1 MTTELDNKNKREAVT
16 GDAREITEGIP
27 RDGFND
33 ATGEFPNQDYFYGSS
48 INKAAKGEKINAL
61 FSGGGDYG
69 VPTLLPEQRPSQ
81 YPFNQVNE
89 SKSGHVVE
97 IDDTPGGERILIRH
111 RLGHGLELR
120 ADGSVLFSSVNNKV
134 EITGGDETIIV
145 EGNGNLVY
153 SGDLNL
159 HVTGDYN
166 VTVDGN
172 YNVKTAGNK
181 TEEIHRNHIKTIE
194 ENQNYIVKGD
204 RSAKIIGT
212 STDTIFGDNHWL
224 VKGLQK
230 NYVEGLIEF
239 NSGKSILSTSVEK
252 YTITSQEIRITG
264 HTLEA
269 TAALGI
275 IGGEQVDH
283 FGKMF
288 GGPAKGLGGGT
299 TFYGTLVGKASNAI
313 VSDFAEEAGKASHA
327 RQAAHA
333 RRADLAMV
341 AKEAV
346 NTWLDTLSADPSSG
360 YGFGDYDSV
369 GPPETY
375 PTIFNYVQ
383 IPPTAPM
390 PTSATIIGKISGSEY
405 AVQNVKIDIASTD
418 PDSIKLKILRSD
430 DYDEL
435 FTFDPTIHEIR
446 SKLRDKTN
454 RENGKFTS
462 FLVAEGKLN
471 SEFKRV
477 VPKKIN
483 RSVNKKSVSRFG
495 FKFIGNNPADKKS
508 KRFTV

>member
-1 MTTELDNKNKREAVT
+1 MTTELDNKKRREAT
-16 GDAREITEGIP
+16 FGDAREISEGIP

-33 ATGEFPNQDYFYGSS
+33 ASGEFPNQDYFYGSS
-48 INKAAKGEKINAL
+48 INKAAKGETINEL
-61 FSGGGDYG
+61 FSGGGDFG

-89 SKSGHVVE
+89 SKSGHVIE
-97 IDDTPGGERILIRH
+97 IDDTPGGERVLIRH

-120 ADGSVLFSSVNNKV
+120 SDGSVLFSSVNNKV
-134 EITGGDETIIV
+134 EITGGDETVIV
-145 EGNGNLVY
+145 EGNGNLIY

-172 YNVKTAGNK
+172 YNIKTAGNK
-181 TEEIHRNHIKTIE
+181 TEEIHRNHVKTIE
-194 ENQNYIVKGD
+194 ENQNYVVKGD

-239 NSGKSILSTSVEK
+239 NSGKSILSTAVDK
-252 YTITSQEIRITG
+252 YTVTSQEVRITG

-313 VSDFAEEAGKASHA
+313 VSDFAEEAGKASFA
-327 RQAAHA
+327 RQAANA
-333 RRADLAMV
+333 QRANQAEV
-341 AKEAV
+341 AKKAV
-346 NTWLDTLSADPSSG
+346 NTYFDNLSSDPTVVGLSA
-360 YGFGDYDSV
+360 YDS
-369 GPPETY
+369 GSSETY

-390 PTSATIIGKISGSEY
+390 PTSATIIGKISSSEY
-405 AVQNVKIDIASTD
+405 AVQNVKVDIKDTD

-446 SKLRDKTN
+446 SKLRDKSN
-454 RENGKFTS
+454 RDNSKFTS
-462 FLVAEGKLN
+462 FLIAEGKLN
-471 SEFKRV
+471 SDFKNV

-483 RSVNKKSVSRFG
+483 RSVNKKSISRFG

-508 KRFTV
+508 KRFQL